1 MSNLADMIL
10 NAIFTSEEFVKP
22 QELWLALFTQ
32 NGEIVG
38 GNYSRVNVTNK
49 FSLAS
54 GGVTQNSEQITFP
67 LPSVGWGTVT
77 QAALFDAQ
85 EGGNVLAYIPL
96 QQAQNISPASNVFY
110 NAGQLQFS
118 INIKA

>member
-22 QELWLALFTQ
+22 EALWLGLFTSQ
-32 NGEIVG
+32 GEIVG

-49 FSLAS
+49 FDPAS
-54 GGVTQNSEQITFP
+54 GGMTQNSEQINFP

-77 QAALFDAQ
+77 HAALFDAEQ
-85 EGGNVLAYIPL
+85 GGNMLAYIPL

-118 INIKA
+118 ISVKA